1 MPTPTP
7 PRTVN
12 DPGKTLDSAIILRNS
27 SEVEVGR
34 ESGKVSVDDM
44 P

>member
-7 PRTVN
+7 PITVN

-34 ESGKVSVDDM
+34 DKGKVNVDDI